1 MAKPDLSQFSKD
13 VVDLVM
19 GYSYMSNQFMSVAF
33 CDHDVQQH
41 IIRIGMNDPDI
52 ELNSTETQL
61 RFNNIRG
68 REITFDSISR
78 DTNGDVYNVEVENR
92 TERGGLERVTF
103 HVSALDTQTVH
114 KGLKDFRKLPKA
126 NGIMFVQGDPLHN
139 GKQRSVFEVRD
150 ADCPDES
157 VKTSRLK
164 YVIINVDHC
173 DGDDELSQLCHDL
186 QQSDYQNIRNE
197 HLARRMKEIKEGE
210 EVVEMC
216 KKEEE
221 FGNRRYNKGKE
232 EGRAEGRA
240 EGDEHRARMVT
251 MNCLEMNYSL
261 QKIARI
267 VERSIDVVESWAKES
282 GLPYQVS

>member
-1 MAKPDLSQFSKD
+1 MADD
-13 VVDLVM
+13 V
-19 GYSYMSNQFMSVAF
+19 
-33 CDHDVQQH
+33 
-41 IIRIGMNDPDI
+41 
-52 ELNSTETQL
+52 
-61 RFNNIRG
+61 
-68 REITFDSISR
+68 
-78 DTNGDVYNVEVENR
+78 
-92 TERGGLERVTF
+92 
-103 HVSALDTQTVH
+103 
-114 KGLKDFRKLPKA
+114 
-126 NGIMFVQGDPLHN
+126 MFVQGDPLHH

-197 HLARRMKEIKEGE
+197 HLARRMKEIKEGM

-232 EGRAEGRA
+232 EGVEQQ
-240 EGDEHRARMVT
+240 ARMVT
-251 MNCLEMNYSL
+251 INCLEMNYSL

-267 VERSIDVVESWAKES
+267 VGRSIDVVESWAKES
-282 GLPYQVS
+282 GLSYQVN

>member
-1 MAKPDLSQFSKD
+1 
-13 VVDLVM
+13 
-19 GYSYMSNQFMSVAF
+19 
-33 CDHDVQQH
+33 
-41 IIRIGMNDPDI
+41 
-52 ELNSTETQL
+52 
-61 RFNNIRG
+61 
-68 REITFDSISR
+68 
-78 DTNGDVYNVEVENR
+78 
-92 TERGGLERVTF
+92 
-103 HVSALDTQTVH
+103 
-114 KGLKDFRKLPKA
+114 
-126 NGIMFVQGDPLHN
+126 MFVQGDPLHN

-240 EGDEHRARMVT
+240 EGDEHRARMDT
-251 MNCLEMNYSL
+251 IKFLNLNWTLTEISDF
-261 QKIARI
+261 

>member
-1 MAKPDLSQFSKD
+1 
-13 VVDLVM
+13 
-19 GYSYMSNQFMSVAF
+19 
-33 CDHDVQQH
+33 
-41 IIRIGMNDPDI
+41 
-52 ELNSTETQL
+52 
-61 RFNNIRG
+61 
-68 REITFDSISR
+68 
-78 DTNGDVYNVEVENR
+78 
-92 TERGGLERVTF
+92 
-103 HVSALDTQTVH
+103 
-114 KGLKDFRKLPKA
+114 
-126 NGIMFVQGDPLHN
+126 
-139 GKQRSVFEVRD
+139 
-150 ADCPDES
+150 
-157 VKTSRLK
+157 
-164 YVIINVDHC
+164 
-173 DGDDELSQLCHDL
+173 
-186 QQSDYQNIRNE
+186 
-197 HLARRMKEIKEGE
+197 MKEIKEGE

>member
-1 MAKPDLSQFSKD
+1 M
-13 VVDLVM
+13 VD
-19 GYSYMSNQFMSVAF
+19 
-33 CDHDVQQH
+33 D
-41 IIRIGMNDPDI
+41 
-52 ELNSTETQL
+52 
-61 RFNNIRG
+61 
-68 REITFDSISR
+68 
-78 DTNGDVYNVEVENR
+78 
-92 TERGGLERVTF
+92 
-103 HVSALDTQTVH
+103 
-114 KGLKDFRKLPKA
+114 
-126 NGIMFVQGDPLHN
+126 IMFVQGDPLHN
-139 GKQRSVFEVRD
+139 GKQRSVFVMRD
-150 ADCPDES
+150 EDCPDES

-232 EGRAEGRA
+232 EGRAEG
-240 EGDEHRARMVT
+240 DEHRARMDT
-251 MNCLEMNYSL
+251 IKFLNLNWTLTEISDF
-261 QKIARI
+261 

>member
-1 MAKPDLSQFSKD
+1 MADD
-13 VVDLVM
+13 V
-19 GYSYMSNQFMSVAF
+19 
-33 CDHDVQQH
+33 
-41 IIRIGMNDPDI
+41 
-52 ELNSTETQL
+52 
-61 RFNNIRG
+61 
-68 REITFDSISR
+68 
-78 DTNGDVYNVEVENR
+78 
-92 TERGGLERVTF
+92 
-103 HVSALDTQTVH
+103 
-114 KGLKDFRKLPKA
+114 
-126 NGIMFVQGDPLHN
+126 MFVQGDPLHN

-221 FGNRRYNKGKE
+221 FGNRRYNK
-232 EGRAEGRA
+232 
-240 EGDEHRARMVT
+240 
-251 MNCLEMNYSL
+251 
-261 QKIARI
+261 
-267 VERSIDVVESWAKES
+267 
-282 GLPYQVS
+282 